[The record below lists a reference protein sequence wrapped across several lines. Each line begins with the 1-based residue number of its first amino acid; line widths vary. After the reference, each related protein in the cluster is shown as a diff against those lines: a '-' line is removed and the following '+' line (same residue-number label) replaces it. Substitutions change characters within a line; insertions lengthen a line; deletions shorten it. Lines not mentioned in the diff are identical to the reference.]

1 MPKNNSRRVALC
13 GVLCALSV
21 ALLLAGN
28 FLQIGTYAAPMLAA
42 FLLVPVGQEYGPRW
56 ALLLYLATALLS
68 VFLAPDKELAL
79 FYALVLGYH
88 PVLHTALARLR
99 PAALRWAAKLVCF
112 NAALAAMYAL
122 LLVVFVSPELAAEF
136 ADSDAPLLIAL
147 VALGNFSFVLFDIA
161 LDKFALVYRLRLRKR
176 LRRFL

>member
-28 FLQIGTYAAPMLAA
+28 ILQIGTYAAPMLAA
-42 FLLVPVGQEYGPRW
+42 FLLVPVGEEYGPRW
-56 ALLLYLATALLS
+56 ALLLYLATALLA
-68 VFLAPDKELAL
+68 VLLVPDKELAL

-88 PVLHTALARLR
+88 PVLHTALARLH
-99 PAALRWAAKLVCF
+99 PAALRWAVKILCF
-112 NAALAAMYAL
+112 NLALAAMYAL
-122 LLVVFVSPELAAEF
+122 LLAVFASPALAAEF
-136 ADSDAPLLIAL
+136 ADTGAPMLIAL
-147 VALGNFSFVLFDIA
+147 VVLGNLSFVLFDIA